1 MNFKTIKQWAN
12 EKGIGVDLFPL
23 HAQKALVIE
32 MNGKFHIALAENL
45 TEEEKCICLLHEL
58 GHIMTNSFYAVSDP
72 DQERIRKEKLADQW
86 AFTTELKFRQ

>member
-58 GHIMTNSFYAVSDP
+58 GHVMTGTLYKQTETEN
-72 DQERIRKEKLADQW
+72 ERMAKEIIASQW
-86 AFTTELKFRQ
+86 AITTELKFRQ